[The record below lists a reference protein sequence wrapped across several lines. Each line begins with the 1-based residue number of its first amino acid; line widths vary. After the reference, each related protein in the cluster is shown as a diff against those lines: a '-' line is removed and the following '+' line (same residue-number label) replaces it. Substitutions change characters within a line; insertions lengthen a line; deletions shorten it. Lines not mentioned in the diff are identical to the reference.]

1 VAVQNIG
8 ADDRLGPL
16 TLQIQINRDKCMGSG
31 NCVFWAP
38 QAFDLDDEGLSVL
51 LEPDEADEADESQ
64 LFQARE
70 GCPTGAISVWRD
82 GVEVESR

>member
-1 VAVQNIG
+1 VHGAR

-16 TLQIQINRDKCMGSG
+16 TLQIRINGDKCMGSG

-38 QAFDLDDEGLSVL
+38 GAFDLNDDGLSVV
-51 LEPDEADEADESQ
+51 LEPAQADDSQ

-70 GCPTGAISVWRD
+70 GCPTGAISLWRD
-82 GVEVESR
+82 GVEVDPR

>member
-1 VAVQNIG
+1 VAVQSTR

-16 TLQIQINRDKCMGSG
+16 TLQILINRDKCMGSG

-38 QAFDLDDEGLSVL
+38 QAFDLDDEGLSVVL
-51 LEPDEADEADESQ
+51 DPDQADESQ

-70 GCPTGAISVWRD
+70 GCPTGAISLRWD
-82 GVEVESR
+82 GVEVER

>member
-1 VAVQNIG
+1 VAVQSTR

-16 TLQIQINRDKCMGSG
+16 TLQILINRDKCMGSG

-38 QAFDLDDEGLSVL
+38 QAFDLDDEGLSVVL
-51 LEPDEADEADESQ
+51 DPDQADENQ

-70 GCPTGAISVWRD
+70 GCPTGAISLLRD
-82 GVEVESR
+82 GVEVER

>member
-1 VAVQNIG
+1 VAVQSTR

-16 TLQIQINRDKCMGSG
+16 TLQILINRDKCMGSG

-38 QAFDLDDEGLSVL
+38 LAFDLDDEGLSVVL
-51 LEPDEADEADESQ
+51 DPDQADESQ

-70 GCPTGAISVWRD
+70 GCPTGAISLLRD
-82 GVEVESR
+82 GVEVER